1 MTVPATAPDPGAA
14 EATPVGELSKLIQAA
29 NDAGLSYQRMADL
42 AIDPESGTRVS
53 KQYLQ
58 KIVKNPPF
66 NPPTALQLNAI
77 AAAIRT
83 SERRVKAAAAAQ
95 WLEYEATELAGYGE
109 EVRIIVA
116 HLAGKPPAEVR
127 RWRRMIEASEQD
139 DAE

>member
-1 MTVPATAPDPGAA
+1 MTAPAPTPDLAA
-14 EATPVGELSKLIQAA
+14 TEPSPVGALSALIQAA
-29 NDAGLSYQRMADL
+29 NDAGLSYQRMADQ
-42 AIDPESGTRVS
+42 AIDPETRTQVS

-58 KIVKNPPF
+58 KLVKTPPF
-66 NPPTALQLNAI
+66 NPPTAPQLNAI
-77 AAAIRT
+77 AAALRT

-139 DAE
+139 DDE